1 MGRMGVEMQGIRL
14 RMRGIGVEMCGISV
28 EIGEC
33 GESGMGFGE

>member
-1 MGRMGVEMQGIRL
+1 MGVEMQGIRL

-33 GESGMGFGE
+33 RESEMGFGE